1 MFKLDYAELNK
12 KPGMSLMP
20 TKQQLLLL
28 PSFLLPH
35 FFALVPAGTT
45 ETSKWIALAME
56 MCETAREVP

>member
-45 ETSKWIALAME
+45 ETSK
-56 MCETAREVP
+56 